1 MIDDYQEAVDK
12 MSIFYSKVGKKM
24 VSRVNVLQKILSE
37 KHEDEY
43 IKPPTPYYFKVS
55 LLIRK

>member
-24 VSRVNVLQKILSE
+24 VSRVSVLQKILSE

-43 IKPPTPYYFKVS
+43 IKPPTPYYFKV
-55 LLIRK
+55 